1 MTTDSPKVAL
11 VTGAG
16 RGIGAEL
23 ARVLADEGF
32 AIGLLGRDRAR
43 LEGTAAE
50 LDAPTQ
56 VVTADVTQPGDVEQA
71 VAAVT
76 AELGPIDV
84 LVNNAGVREQ
94 RSTLPWEA
102 APDDWWR
109 VMEVNLRGVVLM
121 TSAVLPGMVERGS
134 GRVIDVGSGAGR
146 RAEPRYSAYSVSK
159 AAALRWMDNV
169 ATGLGADSPVRVVSA
184 SPGLVRTDMTETMWG
199 SADDVDFGS
208 LDPMK
213 RFVRRFATGELDH
226 LHGAFIQVSKTQVGD
241 VTPSRDGREPRNAS
255 KGRHRRVR

>member
-1 MTTDSPKVAL
+1 MAL

-16 RGIGAEL
+16 RGIGAQL
-23 ARVLADEGF
+23 ARTLADAGF
-32 AIGLLGRDRAR
+32 AIGLVGRTRAA
-43 LEGTAAE
+43 LDTVAAE
-50 LDAPTQ
+50 LDGPTH
-56 VVTADVTQPGDVEQA
+56 VVTADVTQPGDVDQA

-84 LVNNAGVREQ
+84 LVNNAGLREQ
-94 RSTLPWEA
+94 QSTLPWEA
-102 APDDWWR
+102 DAGDWWR

-134 GRVIDVGSGAGR
+134 GRVIDVGSGAGQ

-159 AAALRWMDNV
+159 SAALRWMDNV
-169 ATGLGADSPVRVVSA
+169 AAGLGDDSPVRVVSA

-213 RFVRRFATGELDH
+213 RFVRRFAAGELDH
-226 LHGAFIQVSKTQVGD
+226 LHGAFIQVSKTRVGD
-241 VTPSRDGREPRNAS
+241 VTPSRDGRDSRNAS
-255 KGRHRRVR
+255 KGRHRRMR

>member
-1 MTTDSPKVAL
+1 MTTGLLRIAL

-16 RGIGAEL
+16 RGIGAQL
-23 ARVLADEGF
+23 ARTLADEGF
-32 AIGLLGRDRAR
+32 AVGLVGRTRAD
-43 LEGTAAE
+43 LDAVAAE
-50 LDAPTQ
+50 LDGPTH
-56 VVTADVTQPGDVEQA
+56 VVTADVTQPGEVEQA

-76 AELGPIDV
+76 AGLGPIDV
-84 LVNNAGVREQ
+84 LVNNAGLREQ

-102 APDDWWR
+102 DPDDWWR
-109 VMEVNLRGVVLM
+109 VMEVNLRGIMLM

-134 GRVIDVGSGAGR
+134 GRVIDVGSGAGQ

-159 AAALRWMDNV
+159 AAALHWMDNV
-169 ATGLGADSPVRVVSA
+169 ATGLGDDSPVRVVSA

-213 RFVRRFATGELDH
+213 RFVRRFATAELDH
-226 LHGAFIQVSKTQVGD
+226 LHGRFVQVAKEGY
-241 VTPSRDGREPRNAS
+241 
-255 KGRHRRVR
+255 